1 MIKSKLLTDS
11 AWKDVLAKN
20 KGVKDNGMLKILAE
34 IRQLGDDDHDD
45 AQKILDQLLKLSG
58 QLKKSKEIAAA
69 PAVGKFLIEM
79 ASAADSAL
87 REVAKAKADAEK
99 NAKAQ
104 ADAKKREQDQKKGHD
119 DDEDDED
126 EDQDH
131 SALLTTKLL
140 PLLRQ
145 VNKGE
150 SLHAMVAST
159 SKQVVVMLSRK
170 PISPARRKLLAEQLG
185 QAGGIKY
192 SMGHCV
198 REAGMTTFVM
208 KSQVAGMAKKLKLA
222 LLEQTG
228 LRVKLR
234 CRGEDGETDED
245 LDDSPEEREAQQAQG
260 RGDRTPARGG
270 EEGGKPETSSP
281 ESAPEVEA
289 QAPKLEDAPQVWMGT
304 RRLLQTNID
313 ALKAAVRAQIA
324 EEGDDLVDEIDGHL
338 VKLDRIMGSLD
349 KRLTNSLA
357 KAAETANP
365 ADRKAMLQESKVI
378 LAEYIR
384 YIKSESLIEHI
395 DRNPFGVKTD
405 LKATL
410 SKSLMQ
416 VARAIG

>member
-69 PAVGKFLIEM
+69 PAVGKFLAEM
-79 ASAADSAL
+79 ASAADNAL

-99 NAKAQ
+99 NAKAE
-104 ADAKKREQDQKKGHD
+104 ADAKKREQDQKNGQD
-119 DDEDDED
+119 DDEDGDDE
-126 EDQDH
+126 DH
-131 SALLTTKLL
+131 SALLTTKLV

-159 SKQVVVMLSRK
+159 GKQVVVMLSRK
-170 PISPARRKLLAEQLG
+170 PIAPARRKLLAEELG
-185 QAGGIKY
+185 QAGGIRY
-192 SMGHCV
+192 FMGHCV

-208 KSQVAGMAKKLKLA
+208 RTQVAGMAKKLKLA

-245 LDDSPEEREAQQAQG
+245 LDESPEEREAQQAQG
-260 RGDRTPARGG
+260 SGDRKPADGG
-270 EEGGKPETSSP
+270 EEGVKTEKSPP
-281 ESAPEVEA
+281 ESTPPVEA
-289 QAPKLEDAPQVWMGT
+289 QAPKLEDAPEVWMGT
-304 RRLLQTNID
+304 RRLLKTNID
-313 ALKAAVRAQIA
+313 ALKDAVRAQIA
-324 EEGDDLVDEIDGHL
+324 EEGDDLIDEIDGHL

-365 ADRKAMLQESKVI
+365 AARKAVLQESKVI
-378 LAEYIR
+378 LTEYIR